1 MKAAIFESPN
11 NINIIERQVWEPPK
25 GFQLLKVLSCS
36 VCSYDV
42 RVYRTGSFKV
52 KPPIIL
58 GHEIS
63 AETTSAYKG
72 KNIELKPNTRVCIY
86 PIIPCLQ
93 CWYCENSLYNLCS
106 NLTEIGSTI
115 NGGFA
120 EYILIPNKMFE
131 IEGVVPIPDSIS
143 NEEASL
149 IEPLACCING
159 INQVKLQNINKNIT
173 IIGDG
178 PIGIMQLKLL
188 LLKFPDSKIE
198 VIGKIPK
205 RLEIAINAGATKATL
220 FDEKEKETEEEK
232 NMIKHSEKKESPN
245 LVFVSNN
252 NPKSLDFALNLINR
266 NGQLMIFS
274 GIKNIGDPQSKKMI
288 TIDPNVIHYNQIT
301 ITGSFS
307 SVPENLTT
315 AIDLVSTGK
324 IDLKDLITHR
334 FSLDNLLSAIKSTEE
349 FNGLKS
355 VINKF

>member
-11 NINIIERQVWEPPK
+11 NISIVERQIWEPPK

-72 KNIELKPNTRVCIY
+72 KNIKLKPNTRVCIY

-120 EYILIPNKMFE
+120 GYILIPNKMFE
-131 IEGVVPIPDSIS
+131 IGGVVPIPDNIS

-159 INQVKLQNINKNIT
+159 INQVKLPNINKNIT

-205 RLEIAINAGATKATL
+205 RLKIAKKAGATNAIL
-220 FDEKEKETEEEK
+220 FDKKEKDTEK
-232 NMIKHSEKKESPN
+232 NKIKYSEKNESPN

-252 NPKSLDFALNLINR
+252 NSKSLDFALNMVNR
-266 NGQLMIFS
+266 NGQLVIFS

-288 TIDPNVIHYNQIT
+288 SVDPNVIHYNQMT

-307 SVPENLTT
+307 SVPANLRT
-315 AIDLVSTGK
+315 AIDLVSTDK
-324 IDLKDLITHR
+324 INLKDLVTHR
-334 FSLDNLLSAIKSTEE
+334 YSLDNLLSAIKSTEE
-349 FNGLKS
+349 FKGMKA